1 MRSNDI
7 VQQLV
12 DGNFTQSEENMQ
24 KLCGVRKTALQLC
37 VMVVQQLA
45 WEPLLEASGVRPCT
59 VSSPIIHPRSLH
71 QARFPRGHRR
81 RGQHYT
87 TICH

>member
-37 VMVVQQLA
+37 VMVVHQLA
-45 WEPLLEASGVRPCT
+45 WEPLLEASGVRPWEMF
-59 VSSPIIHPRSLH
+59 VPLRPEVP
-71 QARFPRGHRR
+71 FP
-81 RGQHYT
+81 YDK
-87 TICH
+87 I